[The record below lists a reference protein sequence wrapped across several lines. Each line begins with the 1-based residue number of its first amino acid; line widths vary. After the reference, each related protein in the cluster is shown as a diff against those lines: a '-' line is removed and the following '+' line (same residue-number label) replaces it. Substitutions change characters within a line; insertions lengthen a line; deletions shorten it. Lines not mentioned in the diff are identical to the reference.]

1 MGWKMRVAL
10 VFFTG
15 KKREKILGLSRA
27 LAKGIED
34 QGHQV
39 DVVDGDHD
47 VNTKLTGYQ
56 YIGVGTEAVSTIG
69 GKIPEKV
76 SGFLA
81 NAGLLGGKRSFAFVP
96 KSFLS
101 APRALTRLMKAMEKE
116 GLYLKN
122 SMVFNSA
129 VEAEEMGRRLHIEK

>member
-1 MGWKMRVAL
+1 MARVAI
-10 VFFTG
+10 VFFEG
-15 KKREKILGLSRA
+15 KNRNKIVEIAKGLS
-27 LAKGIED
+27 KGIES
-34 QGHQV
+34 QGHRV
-39 DVVDGDHD
+39 DIVDGDHD